1 MTSVMTVIGF
11 LSLDHED
18 QIALLKGSAV
28 EATYLRSAQIFSKK
42 MPTGYVQ
49 LLEERIRKSGESTA
63 APINVSVQ
71 IFSSYSR
78 CRFLCVQLLLHD
90 LQQSW
95 SSAAKQL
102 SLSGPWLIFDLCRL
116 RMLTCWSLAGYRLR
130 MSTHLHW
137 LLFHSVRCYMC
148 IHACRLKER
157 GFSGIDLLQRMSF
170 FCCFNPN
177 L

>member
-28 EATYLRSAQIFSKK
+28 EATYLRSAQGFSKK
-42 MPTGYVQ
+42 MPTGYAQ

-78 CRFLCVQLLLHD
+78 CRFLYVQLLLHD

-102 SLSGPWLIFDLCRL
+102 SLSGP
-116 RMLTCWSLAGYRLR
+116 
-130 MSTHLHW
+130 
-137 LLFHSVRCYMC
+137 
-148 IHACRLKER
+148 
-157 GFSGIDLLQRMSF
+157 
-170 FCCFNPN
+170 
-177 L
+177 